1 MSYPALHNAAAYRR
15 LFPFLH
21 LIMRFVMRCFAPRL
35 RITGKHNV
43 PFRGAVLLTPNHTS
57 DGDPPFLYVAL
68 RRAAWYMAKREL
80 WIGYPKLGAFMD
92 RVQTFPVDRDN
103 MDRAALQ
110 TALDLL
116 ARGEVLVVFPEGKIS
131 PTGEL
136 AALEAGAM
144 MLAIKSGAPVVPV
157 GIVGSTK
164 VLPYQQTRPRF
175 TLGRVRVHFGPPLT
189 FADLADLPR
198 REQRR
203 LAMERLETALRD
215 AVRVASG

>member
-1 MSYPALHNAAAYRR
+1 MSYPALGHSATYRR

-21 LIMRFVMRCFAPRL
+21 LGMRFIMRCFAPRL

-43 PFRGAVLLTPNHTS
+43 PFRGSVLLMPNHIS

-80 WIGYPKLGAFMD
+80 WVDYPKLGAFME
-92 RVQTFPVDRDN
+92 RVQTFPVDRGN

-116 ARGEVLVVFPEGKIS
+116 GRGEALVVFPEGRIS

-136 AALEAGAM
+136 AAMEAGVAL
-144 MLAIKSGAPVVPV
+144 LAVKSGAPVVPV
-157 GIVGSTK
+157 GIFGSTH
-164 VLPYQQTRPRF
+164 VLPYHEIKPRF
-175 TLGRVRVHFGPPLT
+175 TLKPVRVHFGAPIT
-189 FADLADLPR
+189 FSDLADLPR

-203 LAMERLETALRD
+203 LAMERLEAALRD